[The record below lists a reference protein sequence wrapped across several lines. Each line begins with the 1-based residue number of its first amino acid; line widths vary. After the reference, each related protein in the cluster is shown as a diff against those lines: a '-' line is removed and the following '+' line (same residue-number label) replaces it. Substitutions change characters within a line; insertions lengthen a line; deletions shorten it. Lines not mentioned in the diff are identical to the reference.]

1 LAIRNVEIFE
11 DFWKLHKLQYAEM
24 KQIGFGKFIKNP
36 RRNQDCNDITTRD
49 ESLFFDLISTRTSLF
64 HGQIQFEL
72 RQDAFKHIARDE
84 IRRVSEKRNFHSNYS
99 FHQKMHMS
107 ANVIHSFR
115 FFILHNGMPL
125 SARADNWSKP
135 QKNKCVQCFVTKEL
149 ITDKE

>member
-1 LAIRNVEIFE
+1 
-11 DFWKLHKLQYAEM
+11 M

-84 IRRVSEKRNFHSNYS
+84 IRRVSEKRNFHT
-99 FHQKMHMS
+99 
-107 ANVIHSFR
+107 
-115 FFILHNGMPL
+115 
-125 SARADNWSKP
+125 ARQLQFSSKDAYVS
-135 QKNKCVQCFVTKEL
+135 KCYPFVPFL
-149 ITDKE
+149 YLAQWNAIVGQSR